1 MYTENTIQET
11 LKKNEKII
19 GSIAS
24 FLAIIMFVSLLEVFN
39 SNIQGKSEIFIQ
51 PLATAFNGFFWSLYA
66 YGRRDWFLL
75 VPNLMA
81 LVLGAITAIS
91 AII

>member
-1 MYTENTIQET
+1 MMSAFQET

-24 FLAIIMFVSLLEVFN
+24 ILAIVMFVSLIEVFI
-39 SNIQGKSEIFIQ
+39 SNIQGRSNIFVQ

-66 YGRRDWFLL
+66 YGRKDWFLL
-75 VPNLMA
+75 VPNLLA
-81 LVLGAITAIS
+81 LLLGGITAIS
-91 AII
+91 ALI